1 MRTKGQRML
10 DWPWYMRPLSL
21 AFIAT
26 AGFVV
31 YAALHADP
39 RQATIAMVIAT
50 LFVAGA
56 LYLAYVVF
64 AVRVWWTP
72 AGIGASHP
80 LGRARFLRWEDI
92 RGGAY
97 RPVLQAFVVEGEG
110 ERIWY
115 SPAQTGWDA
124 LERYLS
130 LRLRSAG
137 VPAWHGV
144 ELHGRGY
151 EVDTPDGPEACGFVA
166 RLFVRDRS
174 LEAAKARALKLIA
187 DRPGPV
193 RALDGARI
201 DVTVVR
207 SMMRAPDLPEIDT
220 DIRGAEPVL
229 YPAETPQRA

>member
-1 MRTKGQRML
+1 MRIKGQRMM

-21 AFIAT
+21 VFLAAS
-26 AGFVV
+26 AFVV

-39 RQATIAMVIAT
+39 RQAMLAMAVAS
-50 LFVAGA
+50 LCVAGA
-56 LYLAYVVF
+56 VYLAYVVF
-64 AVRVWWTP
+64 TVRVWWTP

-92 RGGAY
+92 HEGAY
-97 RPVLQAFVVEGEG
+97 RPGLQAFLLEGKG

-115 SPAQTGWDA
+115 SPAQTGWEA

-151 EVDTPDGPEACGFVA
+151 EVDTPDGPRACGFVA

-174 LEAAKARALKLIA
+174 LEAAKARALKLVA

-193 RALDGARI
+193 RALDDARI

-207 SMMRAPDLPEIDT
+207 SMVRVPDLPVIEP
-220 DIRGAEPVL
+220 DIRGGEPII
-229 YPAETPQRA
+229 YPADAEARP